1 MALPEPAMKD
11 LALLLLLAVIG
22 CGGDSKTPSTP
33 TAPTS
38 STPANIAGTYTL
50 VLEASTACPGGSN
63 FPSRVRQRVYTAT
76 VTQSG
81 TQLAVNLT
89 RAPDTGPEMSLG
101 DVSSNLTSGVVS
113 GNSISFTFAFTE
125 NITGAGFAN
134 SEIITVYGVSGEVPV
149 ATLAGQWNGY
159 IAYIATNTTCNAANH
174 GFSFRRR

>member
-1 MALPEPAMKD
+1 MVRRAAI
-11 LALLLLLAVIG
+11 AVILVLCQA
-22 CGGDSKTPSTP
+22 CGGDSSPSP
-33 TAPTS
+33 SAPTPQP
-38 STPANIAGTYTL
+38 TPPANVAGTYTL
-50 VLEASTACPGGSN
+50 VLEASEICTGL
-63 FPSRVRQRVYTAT
+63 PSRVRQRVYTAT

-81 TQLAVNLT
+81 AQLAVNLT

-101 DVSSNLTSGVVS
+101 DISSNLTSGTVS
-113 GNSISFTFAFTE
+113 GNSVSFTFAFTE

-159 IAYIATNTTCNAANH
+159 ISYLATDRTCNAANH